1 VDFNHNLFALMPVLP
16 LLGWLVLIV
25 WGKNMKEPTPGIIAS
40 SLVFLSFV
48 LAVVGFVQVSPMK
61 EPLLNTLRWDFL
73 PIWVLEKGQLV
84 SKPLQFGFALDHL
97 SSIMTLIITGIG
109 FLIHVFAIGYMHG
122 DKGFSRFFAYLNF
135 FIGMM
140 LILVL
145 ADSYPVLFIGW
156 EGVGVASYLLIGFW
170 YTDRK
175 NSDAAR
181 KAFIV
186 NRIGDAFLM
195 LGMFLLFMTFQTLNI
210 HEINSSFGSVV
221 IPNVT
226 TISTGIAFGSPPLEL
241 AALFLLLGAAGKSA
255 QLPLSTWL
263 PDAMA
268 GPTPV
273 SALIHAATMVTAG
286 VYLVAR
292 SHGIFANA
300 PGASSWVMWIGALT
314 AVYGALSAI
323 AQTDIKKILAY
334 STVSQLGYMFIAVG
348 SGAYWVGIF
357 HVATHA
363 FFKALLFLSSG
374 SVIHALDGEQDVRQ
388 MGGLREKLP
397 TTHIVSLIGTLAIAG
412 IIPLAGF
419 FSKDAILSSAF
430 TSPFG
435 GEFSGYLIWAIGLIV
450 AFLTAGYMW
459 RWYTLVFLGT
469 YRGHAHPHESSSVM
483 TVPLWI
489 LAVLSV
495 VGGFIGL
502 PHFLGKNVNWLEGF
516 LEEAAPNA
524 LGFREIPIWGEA
536 ILIALALAA
545 AVGGIL
551 FSRWIIARDGVNSA
565 GWIATRFGNASR
577 KALFL
582 DQTYDI
588 AVSAPAKFVSE
599 QLELADTHG
608 LDRGIG
614 AIANGTAEAGASL
627 SVWQSGFVRAY
638 AIAVLLGTAIL
649 VGYLALRSFA

>member
-16 LLGWLVLIV
+16 LLGWFVLIV

-48 LAVVGFVQVSPMK
+48 LAVVGFVQVSAMK
-61 EPLLNTLRWDFL
+61 ESLLDTVRWDFL
-73 PIWVLEKGQLV
+73 PIWILEKGQLV
-84 SKPLQFGFALDHL
+84 YRPLQFGFALDHL

-135 FIGMM
+135 FIALM

-170 YTDRK
+170 YTDK
-175 NSDAAR
+175 NNSDAAR

-195 LGMFLLFMTFQTLNI
+195 LGMFLLFMTFHTLNI
-210 HEINSSFGSVV
+210 HDITSSFGSVV

-226 TISTGIAFGSPPLEL
+226 TITTGIAYGSPALEL

-292 SHGIFANA
+292 SHAIFANA

-363 FFKALLFLSSG
+363 FFKALLFLASG
-374 SVIHALDGEQDVRQ
+374 SVIHALEGEQDVRQ

-397 TTHIVSLIGTLAIAG
+397 TTHLVSLIGTLAIAG

-419 FSKDAILSSAF
+419 WSKDAILSSAF

-435 GEFSGYLIWAIGLIV
+435 GEFSGYLIWVIGLIV

-459 RWYTLVFLGT
+459 RWYTLVFLGA
-469 YRGHAHPHESSSVM
+469 YRGHAHPHESPSVM
-483 TVPLWI
+483 TTPLWV
-489 LAVLSV
+489 LAMLSV

-502 PHFLGKNVNWLEGF
+502 PHFTKLNWLEKF

-524 LGFREIPIWGEA
+524 IGFRQIPLWGEL

-551 FSRWIIARDGVNSA
+551 LSRWIIARDGVNSA

-582 DQTYDI
+582 DQGYDI
-588 AVSAPAKFVSE
+588 AVAAPAKFVSE
-599 QLELADTHG
+599 QLELADKNG

-614 AIANGTAEAGASL
+614 LLANGTAEAGASL